1 MASESI
7 ESFRSEFTANLQARL
22 AITRLQFDVQTLFD
36 LDWWWIK
43 EAILGL
49 FFHLEIEE
57 ISISENKR
65 NLQ

>member
-1 MASESI
+1 MQECRDESEI
-7 ESFRSEFTANLQARL
+7 DNYQRIQLLNNKFINGVWWGVRL
-22 AITRLQFDVQTLFD
+22 SW
-36 LDWWWIK
+36 LDCK

-65 NLQ
+65 NLR